1 MNVKVESE
9 YLKVEHVGDYD
20 GITCCVV
27 NCSDFDHFQR
37 LPQAVSYNGILCGKS
52 GWNSD
57 KNHAYYQSN
66 ASLVRKVG

>member
-1 MNVKVESE
+1 MKAKIENE
-9 YLKVEHVGDYD
+9 YMTIKYHATIDD
-20 GITCCVV
+20 ITCCVV
-27 NCSDFDHFQR
+27 DCSDFDYFKS

-57 KNHAYYQSN
+57 KNEAYYQSN